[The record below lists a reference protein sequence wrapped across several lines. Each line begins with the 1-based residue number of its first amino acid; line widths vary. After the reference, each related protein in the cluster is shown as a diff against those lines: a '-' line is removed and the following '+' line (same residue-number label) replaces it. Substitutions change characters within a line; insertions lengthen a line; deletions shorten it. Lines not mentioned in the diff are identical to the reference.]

1 MIHLLSHKD
10 SGNRGC
16 EAITRGTMQ
25 ILGLDKKDVV
35 AYTNDYALDSS
46 LGLDRIV
53 ILKTMCSS
61 ADVTSFFFR
70 LRRKIYRKFN
80 KEKSFIYSNEY
91 KKVLRSIKPDDIELS
106 TGGDMFCYD
115 NNEVIYIND
124 VLHKKGVKTMLW
136 GCSVGKENLTPEKIA
151 TLKKFSKIMAR
162 ESLTVEALSPVVGS
176 DKVSL
181 VPDPAFVLNSE
192 ECELPEYFSGSGD
205 CIGLNLSNFVGDD
218 VSFSSLFTRNICRLI
233 DYVISESSMDIVLIP
248 HVFWKDQDDRIVC
261 RMIEEKYS
269 RTGRVHYL
277 DTEKLGYC
285 QIRYI
290 IGKCRFFLGARTH
303 AMISAYSM
311 AVPAIA
317 LGYSIKSRGIAR
329 DLGLDPQLV
338 VNCKNL
344 SGEDD
349 ILKAFLYLQSNE
361 EKTSDIYRKNLE
373 QYRQK
378 AYDAKNEFL
387 KLEV

>member
-16 EAITRGTMQ
+16 EAITRGTIQ
-25 ILGLDKKDVV
+25 ILGLEKKDVI

-53 ILKTMCSS
+53 TLKTMSS
-61 ADVTSFFFR
+61 STDVTSFSFR

-91 KKVLRSIKPDDIELS
+91 KKVLKSIKPDDIELS

-192 ECELPEYFSGSGD
+192 ECELPEYFSDSED

-218 VSFSSLFTRNICRLI
+218 VSLSSLFTRNICRLI
-233 DYVISESSMDIVLIP
+233 DYVISETSMDIVLIP

-269 RTGRVHYL
+269 ETGRVHYL

-329 DLGLDPQLV
+329 DLGMDSQLV
-338 VNCKNL
+338 VSCKNL

-361 EKTSDIYRKNLE
+361 EKTRDIYRKNLE

>member
-1 MIHLLSHKD
+1 MIFIIHLLSHKD

-25 ILGLDKKDVV
+25 ILSIDKKDAV
-35 AYTNDYALDSS
+35 AYTNDLALDSS
-46 LGLDRIV
+46 LGLDKIV
-53 ILKTMCSS
+53 TLKAIHSS
-61 ADVTSFFFR
+61 ANKPSFFFR
-70 LRRKIYRKFN
+70 LKRKICRKFN
-80 KEKSFIYSNEY
+80 KEKLFIYSSEY
-91 KKVLRSIKPDDIELS
+91 KKVLKSIKQDDIELS

-124 VLHKKGVKTMLW
+124 VLHKKGVKTILW

-151 TLKKFSKIMAR
+151 TLKKFSKIIAR
-162 ESLTVEALSPVVGS
+162 ESLTIEVLSPIVGS
-176 DKVSL
+176 DKIAL
-181 VPDPAFVLNSE
+181 VPDPAFVLNSD
-192 ECELPEYFSGSGD
+192 ECKLPDYFSGSEN
-205 CIGLNLSNFVGDD
+205 CIGLNLSNFVGED
-218 VSFSSLFTRNICRLI
+218 VSFDSPFAQNICRLI
-233 DYVISESSMDIVLIP
+233 DYVISESSMHIVLIP
-248 HVFWKDQDDRIVC
+248 HVFWKGQDDRIVC
-261 RMIEEKYS
+261 RMIEEKYFK
-269 RTGRVHYL
+269 TGRVHYL

-290 IGKCRFFLGARTH
+290 IGNCRYFLGARTH

-311 AVPAIA
+311 AVPAVA

-344 SGEDD
+344 LGEND
-349 ILKAFLYLQSNE
+349 ILKAFLYLQNNE
-361 EKTSDIYRKNLE
+361 NKIKEIYGKNLE
-373 QYRQK
+373 QYRKK

-387 KLEV
+387 